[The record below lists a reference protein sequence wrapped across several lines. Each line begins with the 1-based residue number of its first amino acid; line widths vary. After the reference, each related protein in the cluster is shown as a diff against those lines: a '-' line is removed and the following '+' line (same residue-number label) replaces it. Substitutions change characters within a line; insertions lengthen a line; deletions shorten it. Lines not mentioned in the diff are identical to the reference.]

1 MTQGNLI
8 ARFAFHQG
16 IHWSITGV
24 MIPVLVLVFQSRG
37 LSLTEVG
44 LVMGTWGITTM
55 LLEVPLGGIADQ
67 FGRRR
72 IYLLSLVINAI
83 AAVVLLLAS
92 NLSFMLL
99 SAALFG
105 ASRAIYS
112 GTLDAWFYDKF
123 QTVSGS
129 HSFHSALALV
139 NVVVTLGLAFGAL
152 VGGYLPD
159 LAVQFSLSTQ
169 SMYDLNMLV
178 VIAMN
183 GALFALTFLLIP
195 TEDGESAEG
204 EAEPAIG
211 VLKRCQQAFNASISH
226 TVLLR
231 VLQTTLVFGMVLSA
245 VENLWQPYL
254 AEIIKDS
261 GYGTEVFGI
270 LSALYFLMAT
280 CSSLFSVRLLSWL
293 KGSHRKLLF
302 VSYIAAG
309 TILVLLAFSAS
320 LLTFAAGYLL
330 FFFLFTLGGNSQ
342 SVLLN
347 DHTQAQYRST
357 MLSISSLVVTV
368 GGVVASVSFGY
379 IADLYGIAVSW
390 WLGAL
395 LLMLSSLL
403 FLRIPEAQASAMTE
417 MESL

>member
-1 MTQGNLI
+1 
-8 ARFAFHQG
+8 
-16 IHWSITGV
+16 
-24 MIPVLVLVFQSRG
+24 
-37 LSLTEVG
+37 
-44 LVMGTWGITTM
+44 
-55 LLEVPLGGIADQ
+55 
-67 FGRRR
+67 
-72 IYLLSLVINAI
+72 
-83 AAVVLLLAS
+83 
-92 NLSFMLL
+92 
-99 SAALFG
+99 
-105 ASRAIYS
+105 
-112 GTLDAWFYDKF
+112 
-123 QTVSGS
+123 
-129 HSFHSALALV
+129 
-139 NVVVTLGLAFGAL
+139 
-152 VGGYLPD
+152 
-159 LAVQFSLSTQ
+159 
-169 SMYDLNMLV
+169 
-178 VIAMN
+178 
-183 GALFALTFLLIP
+183 
-195 TEDGESAEG
+195 
-204 EAEPAIG
+204 
-211 VLKRCQQAFNASISH
+211 
-226 TVLLR
+226 
-231 VLQTTLVFGMVLSA
+231 MVLSA

-254 AEIIKDS
+254 ADIIKDS

-280 CSSLFSVRLLSWL
+280 CSSLFSVRLLRWL

-395 LLMLSSLL
+395 LLLLSSLL
-403 FLRIPEAQASAMTE
+403 FLRIPEIEISEPSSKGLA
-417 MESL
+417 